1 MKKKPS
7 QANRQPVKKKHRWF
21 DVLLSLVLVLSLAA
35 GVWWNIEYN
44 KTHYTVEFYQT
55 SSKSLKHDVRVV
67 FLSDLHLREYGKDNR
82 DLTTEITNLAPDLII
97 LGGDFV
103 IDEVAGYDKMVSLCE
118 KLTKIAP
125 VYGVLGNHEDVKI
138 FIQKDEELVNRF
150 EQAGVKL
157 LRNSAEQITLYNST
171 ISIAGVEGKPEDFAN
186 YGAKDFVEEF
196 VKTDKSDYRIFVAH
210 VPTYF
215 SNVLTDYKFDLG
227 LAGHVHG
234 GIVRLPKVGGLY
246 SSEEGFLPEYSGGEY
261 TLKNKAKLI
270 VSRGLGDSSD
280 VPRINNI
287 PEISVIDIS

>member
-1 MKKKPS
+1 MP
-7 QANRQPVKKKHRWF
+7 
-21 DVLLSLVLVLSLAA
+21 
-35 GVWWNIEYN
+35 
-44 KTHYTVEFYQT
+44 T
-55 SSKSLKHDVRVV
+55 
-67 FLSDLHLREYGKDNR
+67 
-82 DLTTEITNLAPDLII
+82 
-97 LGGDFV
+97 
-103 IDEVAGYDKMVSLCE
+103 
-118 KLTKIAP
+118 
-125 VYGVLGNHEDVKI
+125 
-138 FIQKDEELVNRF
+138 
-150 EQAGVKL
+150 
-157 LRNSAEQITLYNST
+157 
-171 ISIAGVEGKPEDFAN
+171 
-186 YGAKDFVEEF
+186 KDFVEEF